1 MVRELAKGDVVRVIK
16 AAGDPSRPMRLPLP
30 IELLPKDSNHLYVTV
45 ADGSNHTY
53 KIAFR
58 PKGWKEITLGRGWQ
72 RFYREYK
79 LQPSNILLF
88 KHKGRDDFSVR
99 IFQSPGVERS
109 YATSG
114 DEAVDVTPP
123 KVRRNR
129 TRAPEAPRRRTGC
142 INVPR
147 SAVAAEVEQT
157 FRSQHPFFIMHITKR
172 LLGTHF
178 LPNVPHFGDD
188 VRDGVMVTL
197 RSGKISVRAVYSKYG
212 GKRRRNCGAISQGW
226 VGFLRKC
233 NISVPKLAVFEISST
248 HPEVELLVQF
258 LDFE

>member
-53 KIAFR
+53 KIEFR

-99 IFQSPGVERS
+99 IFQSPSVERS
-109 YATSG
+109 YATSS

-129 TRAPEAPRRRTGC
+129 RRASEALRRRTGC

-147 SAVAAEVEQT
+147 SAAAAEVEQT

-178 LPNVPHFGDD
+178 LVTAFLLHYIYTCYVLQLWGPHYLFSYPAVPSIKSNVAAYLVYIKCCSFAGPYFVGMCALLRFPH
-188 VRDGVMVTL
+188 L
-197 RSGKISVRAVYSKYG
+197 LSSAV
-212 GKRRRNCGAISQGW
+212 A
-226 VGFLRKC
+226 
-233 NISVPKLAVFEISST
+233 
-248 HPEVELLVQF
+248 
-258 LDFE
+258 